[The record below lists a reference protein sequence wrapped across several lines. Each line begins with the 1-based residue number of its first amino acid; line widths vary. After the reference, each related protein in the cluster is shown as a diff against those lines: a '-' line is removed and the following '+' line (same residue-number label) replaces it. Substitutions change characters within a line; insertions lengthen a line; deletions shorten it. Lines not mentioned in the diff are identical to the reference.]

1 MSHGVAMPHRVAM
14 PCTVTPPGGDG
25 APRGDGASQGDNA
38 LQINNVPWGDDASR
52 GDDAL
57 QISDAPWDD
66 DASQGGI
73 PMGAAM
79 PLRTRARELI
89 QAHPSSST
97 VSPCPQGAGCPLH
110 ARTEPAPLSALG
122 QPGARW
128 RWPCGVPVTC
138 RCLLGHTPLGTC
150 LLRGG
155 QLRICPAHPQ
165 VPAST
170 VPSLTPGLPAAT
182 GTRWHRGRS
191 CPWARPVFWGSFNI
205 YSTQREEQHEGWR
218 CGVVAVPGAG
228 REGERR
234 ERGREPSVRARPGA
248 AVSVVGPCRGGHSW
262 CWGRRKAKSQN

>member
-1 MSHGVAMPHRVAM
+1 M
-14 PCTVTPPGGDG
+14 
-25 APRGDGASQGDNA
+25 
-38 LQINNVPWGDDASR
+38 
-52 GDDAL
+52 

-89 QAHPSSST
+89 QAHPSIQQHRVPMSPRSRLSPPCQDRASST
-97 VSPCPQGAGCPLH
+97 PSAGTAGCQVVV
-110 ARTEPAPLSALG
+110 AM
-122 QPGARW
+122 
-128 RWPCGVPVTC
+128 PCGVPVTC
-138 RCLLGHTPLGTC
+138 RCLLGQTPLGTC

-155 QLRICPAHPQ
+155 QLRICP

-170 VPSLTPGLPAAT
+170 IPSLTPGLPATT
-182 GTRWHRGRS
+182 GTHAVAQGKAL
-191 CPWARPVFWGSFNI
+191 PLGPPVFLGVIQHLFN
-205 YSTQREEQHEGWR
+205 SARGTTR
-218 CGVVAVPGAG
+218 GVTAVPGVG

-234 ERGREPSVRARPGA
+234 ERGREPSARAHPGA